1 MSSFPSNVET
11 NRIESDDMV
20 FPEAAFSETE
30 QTREAEP
37 ELPSTDSN
45 IELPDDS
52 PDQSVTSSEESEDS
66 INQHAA
72 EQNSSEI
79 STPTSAPQDS
89 TPEGLPEMLL
99 QHPVFVNMHQFQ
111 PRCGC
116 RSNIG
121 FSQHYDPRPSCSC
134 RASCP
139 CNSFHQ
145 SNVGRMFPPSFV
157 SSIPMMPPMMPQIM
171 PPMVPPMMPQ
181 MMSPMH
187 PMMTRMPS
195 MSSMSSMPPMP
206 PSMMPP
212 RMMKVLYCSKKTT
225 E

>member
-20 FPEAAFSETE
+20 FPEAAFRETE
-30 QTREAEP
+30 QTREAD
-37 ELPSTDSN
+37 LPSTDSN

-72 EQNSSEI
+72 EKNSSEL
-79 STPTSAPQDS
+79 STSTSAPQDS

-116 RSNIG
+116 RSNIEFG
-121 FSQHYDPRPSCSC
+121 QHYVPRSSCGC

-157 SSIPMMPPMMPQIM
+157 SSIPMMPQIMPPMVPPMM

-181 MMSPMH
+181 MMSPMP
-187 PMMTRMPS
+187 PMMSPMPS
-195 MSSMSSMPPMP
+195 MSSMAPIP

-212 RMMKVLYCSKKTT
+212 RMMKVLYCSKNTT